1 VPKPIRRDF
10 DTVVILTHWRIWKE
24 RNSRVFESKQ
34 HTAAHVFD
42 NIREEITLWRVAG
55 LVVAF

>member
-1 VPKPIRRDF
+1 
-10 DTVVILTHWRIWKE
+10 
-24 RNSRVFESKQ
+24 VFESKQ